1 MSRKRKALTLLGIVF
16 ILVGLSLIGYRLMYI
31 NESRGI
37 KDTGQDIIDDFE
49 KDVQKDNTVNS
60 DTTGNSDNT
69 DSSDFSK
76 EDNLVDKLRDA
87 FNNKDVIGYLYYPI
101 ADISYPIVQCS
112 DNTTYLTT
120 NVYGK
125 YSINGS
131 IFLDHLNDRDFSDSA
146 SILYGHNMRDGSM
159 FGNLERNCAK
169 GNFFYIYTRTSKM
182 QYMVVSKEVIS
193 PDSRGS
199 LLSTGSSE
207 LNSFKEGLTSLS
219 SNYISSDEDVNF
231 VTLVTCHYTGKDTVR
246 FGATGSLV
254 SSESYEGE

>member
-16 ILVGLSLIGYRLMYI
+16 ILAGISLIGYRLMYSS
-31 NESRGI
+31 EARGI
-37 KDTGQDIIDDFE
+37 KDIGQDIIDDFE
-49 KDVQKDNTVNS
+49 KDVQNDN
-60 DTTGNSDNT
+60 G

-76 EDNLVDKLRDA
+76 EDNLIDKLRDA

-101 ADISYPIVQCS
+101 ANISYPIVQGS

-131 IFLDHLNDRDFSDSA
+131 IFLDHINASDFSDSA
-146 SILYGHNMRDGSM
+146 SILYGHHMRDGSM

-169 GNFFYIYTRTSKM
+169 GDFFYIYTRTSKM
-182 QYMVVSKEVIS
+182 QYEIVSKEVIS
-193 PDSRGS
+193 PDSRSS

-207 LNSFKEGLTSLS
+207 LNSFKESLNSLS
-219 SNYISSDEDVNF
+219 SNYTSSDEGVNF
-231 VTLVTCHYTGKDTVR
+231 VTLVTCHYIGKDTVR

-254 SSESYEGE
+254 SSESYKGE

>member
-16 ILVGLSLIGYRLMYI
+16 ILAGISLIGYRLMYSS
-31 NESRGI
+31 EARVI
-37 KDTGQDIIDDFE
+37 KNIGQDIIDDFE
-49 KDVQKDNTVNS
+49 KDVQNDNGGS
-60 DTTGNSDNT
+60 L
-69 DSSDFSK
+69 DFSK
-76 EDNLVDKLRDA
+76 EDNLIDKLRDA

-101 ADISYPIVQCS
+101 ANISYPIVQGS

-131 IFLDHLNDRDFSDSA
+131 IFLDHLNASDFSDSA
-146 SILYGHNMRDGSM
+146 SILYGHHMRDGSM

-169 GNFFYIYTRTSKM
+169 GDFFYIYTRTSKM
-182 QYMVVSKEVIS
+182 QYRVVSKEVIS
-193 PDSRGS
+193 PDSRSS
-199 LLSTGSSE
+199 LLSTGSSG
-207 LNSFKEGLTSLS
+207 LNSFKESLNSLS
-219 SNYISSDEDVNF
+219 SNYTSSDEDVNF
-231 VTLVTCHYTGKDTVR
+231 VTLVTCHYIGKDTVR